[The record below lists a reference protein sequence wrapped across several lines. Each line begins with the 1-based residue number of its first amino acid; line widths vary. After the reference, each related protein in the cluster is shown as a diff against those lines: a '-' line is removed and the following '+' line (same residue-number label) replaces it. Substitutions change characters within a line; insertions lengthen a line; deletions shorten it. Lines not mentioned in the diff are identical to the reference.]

1 MNQNSTEKTNIEFT
15 GERFIPD
22 SPDSEFLAQEHI
34 ARYSFTAKFVANKQV
49 LDVGCGSGY
58 GSDIL
63 ANAGAAKVIGVDI
76 SEETI
81 LYCQKYYK
89 QSNLKFEQGDCTSLK
104 FKEKS
109 FDVIVAL
116 ELIEHIENEQKF
128 LNETKRLLKKNGI
141 LILSTPNKETHGL
154 DHPLEGKQKNPFH
167 VKEYTEKELLLTL
180 NKFFTNTTLLYQ
192 FYPSTL
198 AILDGK
204 SGEKIKELP
213 VKSSF
218 EKISDAN
225 YFIVLCSNEKI
236 GSHTNF
242 VYLFNHETLPQANYK
257 EFKKWIRSLSEQN
270 KDLLEQNKSLFNL
283 KSLLSDKESEL
294 SSLKSSLSDK
304 ESELSDKES
313 ELSDKESELSD
324 KESSL
329 SDKESELSDKE
340 SEITQL
346 QSSLE
351 LTQQQILNIHQSF
364 VFRMLHKYDKT
375 LGKVLPLRPKKYL
388 PSPKPQTEYDESPII
403 EKALTNIPL
412 NKKDIICFPIINWDY
427 RFQRPQHILEKFS
440 EKGHRIFY
448 LTVNLKSI
456 NKNYHIKELSNN
468 IYQIELN
475 SPKFFDILK
484 DKFNESLVSNIIL
497 SIKEAKK
504 DLKLDAISFVEFPT
518 WSPLVIELKKE
529 LDFKIIFDCL
539 DEYTGFSNVIKE
551 REIEEKILLENSD
564 FVTCSSLHLY
574 EKNQKFT
581 SNLLYLPNAGE
592 FDHFNKTPSQ
602 ILLQNYKK
610 PIIGY
615 FGSIADWFDNE
626 LIEYVAKKRPDYTFI
641 FIGYTFGSNIQQLK
655 KLTNVH
661 FLGER
666 PYSELPKYLYAF
678 DVCLIPFKNVPLI
691 SATHPVKIY
700 EYMGAGKPVVTTN
713 MKELIPMKELCYI
726 SYSKED
732 FLQKIDQAL
741 HEKDE
746 DIVQQR
752 IDFASKNTWSHRI
765 NTLYSKLNEIPSM
778 NLQHHN

>member
-1 MNQNSTEKTNIEFT
+1 MNQNSTEKTDIESR
-15 GERFIPD
+15 ERFIPD

-34 ARYSFTAKFVANKQV
+34 SRYSFAAKFVANKQV

-63 ANAGAAKVIGVDI
+63 ASTGAAKVIGVDI
-76 SEETI
+76 SEEAI
-81 LYCQKYYK
+81 SYCQKYYK

-109 FDVIVAL
+109 FDVIVAF

-141 LILSTPNKETHGL
+141 LILSTPNKETYGL
-154 DHPLEGKQKNPFH
+154 DHPLGGKQKNPFH
-167 VKEYTEKELLLTL
+167 VKEYTEKELLSTL

-192 FYPSTL
+192 FYPSTM

-204 SGEKIKELP
+204 LGKKIEELP
-213 VKSSF
+213 VKGSF
-218 EKISDAN
+218 EKISDTN

-236 GSHTNF
+236 DSYTNF

-257 EFKKWIRSLSEQN
+257 EFKKWVKSLSEQN
-270 KDLLEQNKSLFNL
+270 K
-283 KSLLSDKESEL
+283 DKESEL
-294 SSLKSSLSDK
+294 SSLNSSLKDK
-304 ESELSDKES
+304 ESELSSLNSSLKDKES
-313 ELSDKESELSD
+313 ELSSLN
-324 KESSL
+324 SSL
-329 SDKESELSDKE
+329 KDKE

-351 LTQQQILNIHQSF
+351 STQQQIMDIHQSF

-388 PSPKPQTEYDESPII
+388 PSSKPQTEYNESPII

-440 EKGHRIFY
+440 EKGHRVFY
-448 LTVNLKSI
+448 LTVNLKPI
-456 NKNYHIKELSNN
+456 DKNYHIKELSNN

-475 SPKFFDILK
+475 SPKYFDIFK
-484 DKFNESLVSNIIL
+484 DKFNESLISNIIT
-497 SIKEAKK
+497 SINEVKK
-504 DLKLDAISFVEFPT
+504 DLKLDVISFVEFPT
-518 WSPLVIELKKE
+518 WANLVIKLKKQ
-529 LDFKIIFDCL
+529 LGFKIIFDCL

-551 REIEEKILLENSD
+551 REKEEELLFKKSD
-564 FVTCSSLHLY
+564 FVICSSLHLF
-574 EKNQKFT
+574 EKNQKFA

-592 FDHFNKTPSQ
+592 FSHFNKKPSQ

-615 FGSIADWFDNE
+615 FGSIADWFDDE
-626 LIEYVAKKRPDYTFI
+626 LIEYIAKKRPNYTFI
-641 FIGYTFGSNIQQLK
+641 FIGHTYGSNIQQLK
-655 KLTNVH
+655 KLTNIH

-666 PYSELPKYLYAF
+666 PYSELPKYLHAF
-678 DVCLIPFKNVPLI
+678 DACLIPFKNVPLI
-691 SATHPVKIY
+691 AATHPVKIY
-700 EYMGAGKPVVTTN
+700 EYMSAGKPVVTTN
-713 MKELIPMKELCYI
+713 MNELMPMKELCYI
-726 SYSKED
+726 SDSKEN
-732 FLQKIDQAL
+732 FLQNIDKAL

-746 DIVQQR
+746 DIFQQR
-752 IDFASKNTWSHRI
+752 IDFASKNTWTHRI
-765 NTLYSKLNEIPSM
+765 NTLYSKLNEISSM
-778 NLQHHN
+778 DLQHHN

>member
-1 MNQNSTEKTNIEFT
+1 MSLFLIIT
-15 GERFIPD
+15 GMHR
-22 SPDSEFLAQEHI
+22 SGTSFLAR
-34 ARYSFTAKFVANKQV
+34 ALNLLGVN
-49 LDVGCGSGY
+49 LGGY
-58 GSDIL
+58 DSL
-63 ANAGAAKVIGVDI
+63 TTH
-76 SEETI
+76 E
-81 LYCQKYYK
+81 
-89 QSNLKFEQGDCTSLK
+89 LKFNNDNLRGHWENKKILELAEKILESNNGTWDNIPKSMTISKEIGKEIKSCLAELVNTPALATGFKDPRILLYFDSWEKYLPKNFFVLGIFRHPLKVAESLK
-104 FKEKS
+104 IRNQFSYEKS
-109 FDVIVAL
+109 LELWKIYNEKLLQILEKHDGFLFDFDWSKKKLLDEIKIVAEKLGL
-116 ELIEHIENEQKF
+116 EKNIDLKDWYAEELFHSDKTFKSNYNLPSEIIEIY
-128 LNETKRLLKKNGI
+128 
-141 LILSTPNKETHGL
+141 NKL
-154 DHPLEGKQKNPFH
+154 KQK
-167 VKEYTEKELLLTL
+167 
-180 NKFFTNTTLLYQ
+180 
-192 FYPSTL
+192 
-198 AILDGK
+198 
-204 SGEKIKELP
+204 
-213 VKSSF
+213 
-218 EKISDAN
+218 
-225 YFIVLCSNEKI
+225 
-236 GSHTNF
+236 
-242 VYLFNHETLPQANYK
+242 
-257 EFKKWIRSLSEQN
+257 SEQN
-270 KDLLEQNKSLFNL
+270 KNL
-283 KSLLSDKESEL
+283 QISIHRKKEELAEIINSLLSQIRTNSNYYKQLFGEMPQKMNTLESQLKQATEIENELKENNSKIQSELSSLQSSLKDKESEL

-304 ESELSDKES
+304 ESELSSLQSSLKDKES
-313 ELSDKESELSD
+313 ELSSLK
-324 KESSL
+324 SS
-329 SDKESELSDKE
+329 LSDKE

-351 LTQQQILNIHQSF
+351 STQQQILNIHQSF

-388 PSPKPQTEYDESPII
+388 PSSKPQTEYNESPII

-551 REIEEKILLENSD
+551 REMEEKILLENSD

-641 FIGYTFGSNIQQLK
+641 FIGHTFGS
-655 KLTNVH
+655 
-661 FLGER
+661 
-666 PYSELPKYLYAF
+666 
-678 DVCLIPFKNVPLI
+678 
-691 SATHPVKIY
+691 
-700 EYMGAGKPVVTTN
+700 
-713 MKELIPMKELCYI
+713 
-726 SYSKED
+726 D
-732 FLQKIDQAL
+732 FC
-741 HEKDE
+741 
-746 DIVQQR
+746 
-752 IDFASKNTWSHRI
+752 F
-765 NTLYSKLNEIPSM
+765 
-778 NLQHHN
+778 NLL